1 MLTEF
6 LPFIRQRVSASA
18 LPILGPY
25 LENYVEWMLRRSYP
39 RRTVK
44 AYLGSICRL
53 EERLLALGVKSD
65 HHLTR
70 ETLLACREPWH
81 PRVDPRDNLPTL
93 VNSLDRY
100 FLAHGRFHPS
110 TPTVHEVKA
119 VAFGEYLRNVR
130 GFAPDTIERYESISQ
145 EFLDYIGFD
154 GSPES
159 MRNINDSVIE
169 SFVKFRGRRASRVH
183 LQKIVATM
191 RGFLKFLAMSGDVPP
206 GLDGQIISSRVYRGE
221 RLPRA
226 LSWETVRAFLDAIDR
241 STPMGKR
248 DYAIFLLMATYGLR
262 RGEVGNLKLE
272 NIDWRLGRISLIQ
285 SKTGAGLTLPLT
297 DEVGA
302 SLVDYLQHGRPGW
315 PFREIFLRVCA
326 PAGPLGPQGV
336 SYAFRSRAKR
346 CSPPIPF
353 KGPHCLRH
361 SLAVHLLRQGGS
373 LKEIGDVLGHRNA
386 ESTCVY
392 IRLAVEDL
400 REVAL
405 PLPSGR
411 QS

>member
-1 MLTEF
+1 
-6 LPFIRQRVSASA
+6 
-18 LPILGPY
+18 
-25 LENYVEWMLRRSYP
+25 LE
-39 RRTVK
+39 
-44 AYLGSICRL
+44 A
-53 EERLLALGVKSD
+53 RLLERGVTTD
-65 HHLTR
+65 RLLTR
-70 ETLLACREPWH
+70 DALLACREPWH
-81 PRVDPRDNLPTL
+81 PRVDPRDFLPTL

-100 FLAHGRFHPS
+100 FLAQGRFHPPA
-110 TPTVHEVKA
+110 PTAHEVKA

-130 GFAPDTIERYESISQ
+130 GFAPVTIQRYEAITQ

-154 GSPES
+154 GSPEHLRDIDGS
-159 MRNINDSVIE
+159 LIE
-169 SFVKFRGRRASRVH
+169 SFVKFRARRVGRAG
-183 LQKIVATM
+183 LQKVAAAI
-191 RGFLKFLAMSGDVPP
+191 RGFFKFLAMSGDVLP
-206 GLDGQIISSRVYRGE
+206 GLEDQIISSRVYRGE

-226 LSWETVRAFLDAIDR
+226 LSWETVQAFLNAIDR
-241 STPMGKR
+241 STSIGKR
-248 DYAIFLLMATYGLR
+248 DYAIFLLIATYGPR
-262 RGEVGNLKLE
+262 AVEVGHLKLE
-272 NIDWRLGRISLIQ
+272 NIDWRQERISLVQ
-285 SKTGAGLTLPLT
+285 TKTGSGLTLPLT

-302 SLVDYLQHGRPGW
+302 SLVDYLQHGRPPG

-336 SYAFRSRAKR
+336 SYSFRSRAKR
-346 CSPPIPF
+346 CGLPIPF

-373 LKEIGDVLGHRNA
+373 LKEIGDVLGHKNA